1 MKKILLIG
9 LMLTLPILF
18 MIGIF
23 QFGKNIQAPL
33 EIDGSWSMI
42 IAEQN
47 TNSGNCNLTP
57 ILGNSPKFSILQS
70 GKFIHLSLNAE
81 SGPQLKGKLDREN
94 LVLKNHKMVLATKIE
109 KGINLISMQGQLK
122 LVDCD
127 EPIQFSA
134 QMDSKNG
141 GDSWTQ

>member
-23 QFGKNIQAPL
+23 QIGKNIQAPL

-47 TNSGNCNLTP
+47 TSSGNCSLTS
-57 ILGNSPKFSILQS
+57 IFGESPKFSILQS
-70 GKFIHLSLNAE
+70 GKFIHLSFDAQNG
-81 SGPQLKGKLDREN
+81 SKLKGKLDQHDLELR
-94 LVLKNHKMVLATKIE
+94 NHKIMLVTKIE
-109 KGINLISMQGQLK
+109 KDINQIGMQGQLK
-122 LVDCD
+122 LEDCD

-134 QMDSKNG
+134 HMDSKNG